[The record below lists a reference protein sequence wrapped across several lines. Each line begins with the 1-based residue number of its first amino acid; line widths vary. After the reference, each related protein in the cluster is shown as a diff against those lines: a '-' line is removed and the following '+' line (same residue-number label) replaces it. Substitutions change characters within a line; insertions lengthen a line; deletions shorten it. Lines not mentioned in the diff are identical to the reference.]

1 MEKER
6 LLDFV
11 ERYHLGGE
19 IEAVVWETTKGT
31 LLTKFIT
38 GDKSMIG
45 DVTMNNFMGFESE
58 VEIGVLT
65 TSDLVKMMTVLSDD
79 VNLKLNKIENEDET
93 KHVSIDLTDN
103 NNDVTYMLSDL
114 SVVQR
119 SKGLKQ
125 VPEFHL
131 KFDLTKDFVDTYIK
145 AKSALSETKI
155 FTILKNK
162 DGDYKVILGYSQV
175 NTNRITMGIEGD
187 NNSVDIDRPISFNAE
202 YFKNIL
208 TANKGAKLA
217 TLQVSGEG
225 LAYVHIEDGDYT
237 ANYYLVEAET
247 DA

>member
-6 LLDFV
+6 LLDFI

-19 IEAVVWETTKGT
+19 IEAVVWETAKGA

-45 DVTMNNFMGFESE
+45 DVMMSNFVGFEDE
-58 VEIGVLT
+58 VELGVLT
-65 TSDLVKMMTVLSDD
+65 TSHLVKMVSGLSDD
-79 VNLKLNKIENEDET
+79 ISLKLNKIENDDEI
-93 KHVSIDLTDN
+93 KYVSIGVNDN
-103 NNDVTYMLSDL
+103 NDHITYMLSDL

-131 KFDLTKDFVDTYIK
+131 NFNLTGDFINRYIK
-145 AKSALSETKI
+145 HKGALSETKI
-155 FTILKNK
+155 FTILKDK
-162 DGDYKVILGYSQV
+162 IGDYKIVLGYSQI
-175 NTNRITMGIEGD
+175 NTNRIEMDIEGKSSTD
-187 NNSVDIDRPISFNAE
+187 VDRPISFNAD

-208 TANKGAKLA
+208 TANKDAKLA
-217 TLQVSGEG
+217 TLQVSDEG
-225 LAYVHIEDGDYT
+225 LAYIHIEDGDYI

>member
-19 IEAVVWETTKGT
+19 IEATVWETAEGAV
-31 LLTKFIT
+31 LTKFIT

-45 DVTMNNFMGFESE
+45 DVTMNNFVGFEDD
-58 VEIGVLT
+58 VELGVLT
-65 TSDLVKMMTVLSDD
+65 TSDLVKMMSVLSDD
-79 VNLKLNKIENEDET
+79 INLKLNKIENDDET
-93 KHVSIDLTDN
+93 KYVSIDLADN
-103 NNDVTYMLSDL
+103 SNVVTYMLSDL
-114 SVVQR
+114 SVIQR

-125 VPEFHL
+125 IPEFHL
-131 KFDLTKDFVDTYIK
+131 KFNLTKDFVDTYIK

-155 FTILKNK
+155 FTILKGK
-162 DGDYKVILGYSQV
+162 GVDYKVVLGYSQV
-175 NTNRITMGIEGD
+175 NTNRITMDIEHED
-187 NNSVDIDRPISFNAE
+187 SENNIDRPISFNAE
-202 YFKNIL
+202 YFKNVL

-217 TLQVSGEG
+217 TLQISDEG
-225 LAYVHIEDGDYT
+225 LAYIHIEDGDYT

>member
-11 ERYHLGGE
+11 GRYHLGGE
-19 IEAVVWETTKGT
+19 IEATVWETTNGS

-45 DVTMNNFMGFESE
+45 DVTMNNFTG
-58 VEIGVLT
+58 VEDGVELGVLT
-65 TSDLVKMMTVLSDD
+65 TSQLVRMSTVLSDD
-79 VNLKLNKIENEDET
+79 IALKINKIDNGDEV
-93 KHVSIDLTDN
+93 KHVSIDLFDN
-103 NNDVTYMLSDL
+103 SNDVTYMLADL

-125 VPEFHL
+125 VPEFNL
-131 KFDLTKDFVDTYIK
+131 KFNLTKDFVETYIK
-145 AKSALSETKI
+145 AKGALAETKI
-155 FTILKNK
+155 FTILKDK
-162 DGDYKVILGYSQV
+162 TGAYKIILGYSQV

-187 NNSVDIDRPISFNAE
+187 EVSVIDRPISFNAE
-202 YFKNIL
+202 YLKNIL

-217 TLQVSGEG
+217 TLQISGEG
-225 LAYVHIEDGDYT
+225 LAYIHIEDGDYIG
-237 ANYYLVEAET
+237 NYYLVEAET

>member
-11 ERYHLGGE
+11 GRYHLGGE
-19 IEAVVWETTKGT
+19 IEATVWETTGGS
-31 LLTKFIT
+31 LLTRFIT

-45 DVTMNNFMGFESE
+45 DVTMNNFVGFEDG
-58 VEIGVLT
+58 VELGVLT
-65 TSDLVKMMTVLSDD
+65 TSQLVRMLSVLNDD
-79 VNLKLNKIENEDET
+79 VNLKINKIDNGDEV
-93 KHVSIDLTDN
+93 KHVSIDLVDN
-103 NNDVTYMLSDL
+103 SNDVTYMLSDL

-125 VPEFHL
+125 TPDFHL
-131 KFDLTKDFVDTYIK
+131 TFNLTKDFVDTYIK
-145 AKSALSETKI
+145 AKAALSETKI
-155 FTILKNK
+155 FTILKDK
-162 DGDYKVILGYSQV
+162 SGEYKVVLGYSQV
-175 NTNRITMGIEGD
+175 NTNRITMGIEVAQDG
-187 NNSVDIDRPISFNAE
+187 NVDRPISFNAE

-217 TLQVSGEG
+217 TLKVSGDG
-225 LAYVHIEDGDYT
+225 LAHVHIEDGDYI

>member
-11 ERYHLGGE
+11 GRYHLGGE
-19 IEAVVWETTKGT
+19 IEATVWETAEGS
-31 LLTKFIT
+31 LLTRFIT

-45 DVTMNNFMGFESE
+45 DVKMDNFVGFEDG
-58 VEIGVLT
+58 VELGVLT
-65 TSDLVKMMTVLSDD
+65 TSQLVRMLSVLSDD
-79 VNLKLNKIENEDET
+79 INLNLNKVEADDET
-93 KHVSIDLTDN
+93 KYVSIDLVDN
-103 NNDVTYMLSDL
+103 SNDVTYMLSDL

-125 VPEFHL
+125 TPEFHWS
-131 KFDLTKDFVDTYIK
+131 FNLTKDFVDTYIR
-145 AKSALSETKI
+145 AKGALSETKI
-155 FTILKNK
+155 FTMLKDK
-162 DGDYKVILGYSQV
+162 DGTHKVVLGYSQV
-175 NTNRITMGIEGD
+175 NTNRITMGIEGVSD
-187 NNSVDIDRPISFNAE
+187 TTMDRPISFNAE

-217 TLQVSGEG
+217 TLQVSNEG
-225 LAYVHIEDGDYT
+225 LAYIHIEDGDYT

>member
-11 ERYHLGGE
+11 GRYHLGGE
-19 IEAVVWETTKGT
+19 IEATVWETAEGA
-31 LLTKFIT
+31 LLTRFIT

-45 DVTMNNFMGFESE
+45 DVKMNNFVGFEDG
-58 VEIGVLT
+58 VELGVLT
-65 TSDLVKMMTVLSDD
+65 TSQLVKMLSVLSDD
-79 VNLKLNKIENEDET
+79 VNLKLNKIEHDDET
-93 KHVSIDLTDN
+93 KYVSIDLEDN
-103 NNDVTYMLSDL
+103 SNDVTYMLSDL

-125 VPEFHL
+125 IPNFNL
-131 KFDLTKDFVDTYIK
+131 SFDLTKDFVDTYIR
-145 AKSALSETKI
+145 AKGALSETKI
-155 FTILKNK
+155 FTILKDK
-162 DGDYKVILGYSQV
+162 DATYKVVLGYSQV
-175 NTNRITMGIEGD
+175 NTNRITMGIDGGGGD
-187 NNSVDIDRPISFNAE
+187 VDRPISFNAE

-217 TLQVSGEG
+217 TLQVSDEG
-225 LAYVHIEDGDYT
+225 LAFIHIEDGDYV

>member
-11 ERYHLGGE
+11 GRYHLGGE
-19 IEAVVWETTKGT
+19 IEATVWETAEGA
-31 LLTKFIT
+31 LLTRFIT

-45 DVTMNNFMGFESE
+45 DVTMNNFVGFEDG
-58 VEIGVLT
+58 VELGVLT
-65 TSDLVKMMTVLSDD
+65 TSQLVKMLSVLSDD
-79 VNLKLNKIENEDET
+79 VNLKLNKIEHDEET
-93 KHVSIDLTDN
+93 KYVSIDLVDN
-103 NNDVTYMLSDL
+103 SNDVTYMLSDL

-125 VPEFHL
+125 VPAFNL
-131 KFDLTKDFVDTYIK
+131 SFDLTKDFVDTYIR
-145 AKSALSETKI
+145 AKGALSETKI
-155 FTILKNK
+155 FTLLKDK
-162 DGDYKVILGYSQV
+162 SGTYKVVLGYSQV
-175 NTNRITMGIEGD
+175 NTNRITMGIDGGAD
-187 NNSVDIDRPISFNAE
+187 STVDRPISFNAE

-217 TLQVSGEG
+217 TLQISDEG
-225 LAYVHIEDGDYT
+225 LAFIHIEDGDYI

>member
-6 LLDFV
+6 LLDFIG
-11 ERYHLGGE
+11 RYHLGGE
-19 IEAVVWETTKGT
+19 IEATVWETANGS

-45 DVTMNNFMGFESE
+45 DVTMNNFVGFEDG
-58 VEIGVLT
+58 VELGVLT
-65 TSDLVKMMTVLSDD
+65 TSQLVKMMSVLSDD
-79 VNLKLNKIENEDET
+79 VTLNLNKIDNGDEV
-93 KHVSIDLTDN
+93 KHVSIDLEDN

-131 KFDLTKDFVDTYIK
+131 SFDLTKDFVDTYIRGK
-145 AKSALSETKI
+145 GALSETKI
-155 FTILKNK
+155 FTILKDK
-162 DGDYKVILGYSQV
+162 SGSYKVVLGYSQV
-175 NTNRITMGIEGD
+175 NTNRITMGIDGGEEAT
-187 NNSVDIDRPISFNAE
+187 IDRPISFNAE

-217 TLQVSGEG
+217 TLQVSDEG